1 MFPGRNLKPFSAVLV
16 STVAPQTTSLN
27 TEKRCQKEQRQLPHI
42 LKEIQDLSLS
52 HGKCV
57 LQHRISRKA
66 AAQQHNSLSIICA
79 TDAPSKA
86 SPILSAVALESC
98 ISTVCSF
105 FFNLLDGGNEY
116 LSTRCK
122 PNCPGGE
129 AGAAQSHR
137 ARHHC
142 NLLDGWLCL
151 GPNGFHMRDHLSCRR
166 HCH

>member
-1 MFPGRNLKPFSAVLV
+1 MQPHKPQHFSV
-16 STVAPQTTSLN
+16 STVALQTTSFSS
-27 TEKRCQKEQRQLPHI
+27 EKRCQKEQRQLPHT
-42 LKEIQDLSLS
+42 LKEMQDLSLS

-66 AAQQHNSLSIICA
+66 VAQQHNSLSIICA

-86 SPILSAVALESC
+86 SPILSAVALDSC

-122 PNCPGGE
+122 PVCPGGV
-129 AGAAQSHR
+129 AGAAQSCR
-137 ARHHC
+137 AEDHC
-142 NLLDGWLCL
+142 NLLNGWLCL
-151 GPNGFHMRDHLSCRR
+151 RPNGFHM
-166 HCH
+166 